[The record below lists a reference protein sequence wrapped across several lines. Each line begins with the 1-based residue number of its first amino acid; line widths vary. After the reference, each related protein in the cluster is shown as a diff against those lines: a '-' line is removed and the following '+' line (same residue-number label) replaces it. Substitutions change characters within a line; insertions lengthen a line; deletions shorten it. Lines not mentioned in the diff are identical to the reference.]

1 MGILGRGTHPEEV
14 GRVPL
19 EVLEGRTQAPSVA
32 MDKGDTGPSDRGPDT
47 AEGSLGSSGTA
58 EYTSPLYESAEHWF
72 GRDPLEPDET
82 AQVAPHLPRSKRG
95 D

>member
-1 MGILGRGTHPEEV
+1 MVGELVGTEPTDTEGRLYTHPIPEVRPASRTVGILGRGTHPEEV

-58 EYTSPLYESAEHWF
+58 EYT
-72 GRDPLEPDET
+72 
-82 AQVAPHLPRSKRG
+82 
-95 D
+95 